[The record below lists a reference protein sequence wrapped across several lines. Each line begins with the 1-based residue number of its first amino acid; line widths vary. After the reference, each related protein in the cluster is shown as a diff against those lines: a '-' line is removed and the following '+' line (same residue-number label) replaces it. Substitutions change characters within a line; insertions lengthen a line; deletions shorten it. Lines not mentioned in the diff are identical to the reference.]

1 MFRYTPCVPC
11 RRPKRAAVTWRDCLA
26 RHQAPVPTE
35 RRGWRW
41 PSAPPER
48 SNGSHPAGGVAGWW
62 GTVKMAGDLIVHE
75 ASAGGGAGGHR
86 GGEGPM
92 RCICMVGIQQR
103 EQRAGGCAPMMAEN
117 PFEVLSQN

>member
-62 GTVKMAGDLIVHE
+62 GTVKMAGNLIAHY
-75 ASAGGGAGGHR
+75 ASAGGGAGR
-86 GGEGPM
+86 AEIAAARV
-92 RCICMVGIQQR
+92 RCAAYAWLASSSGSCGQADAR
-103 EQRAGGCAPMMAEN
+103 P
-117 PFEVLSQN
+117 